1 MRVSIRLLC
10 NRVSTCTNRDGVC
23 TSGRSSTSYV
33 PAGEEEEEGAVAGAC
48 ASAEGCCAAVRLHAR
63 TGRPPAAG
71 EALLALRPKAGAD
84 AGKEE
89 DEEGAASCAADLVVT
104 ASNAFSAKKLGLR
117 LKGQQHCGDQAYAP
131 N

>member
-1 MRVSIRLLC
+1 MRSTGSAIESEEEEEGDDGSAGACASAEGCCAAECLLAQTGM
-10 NRVSTCTNRDGVC
+10 VFAPVAGVLPP
-23 TSGRSSTSYV
+23 TSLEVG
-33 PAGEEEEEGAVAGAC
+33 AGEEEEGAVAGAC

-89 DEEGAASCAADLVVT
+89 DEEGAA
-104 ASNAFSAKKLGLR
+104 
-117 LKGQQHCGDQAYAP
+117 
-131 N
+131 